1 MEWRINRF
9 LPELVARVVVSPPAD
24 RVPSIPALFFLSLP
38 PLSLSLSLLH
48 SRRDEITLE
57 AALLRSSKQRA
68 RGKTLVVATPC
79 LVISIILEEIRK
91 FAETHAE
98 VSSRRPCLVRE
109 RFVRVHNSR
118 ERRIVAAAGLYAV
131 SGTISTTGNSSTTTT
146 TTTTNHHHHRQHHH
160 HHQPPLPASRPF
172 KVHLPTR
179 KLRFSTQLD
188 EISLLAFSLFENPF
202 RDGYRGAACCFSLF
216 YREVS
221 PLFIIKYNLVARPY
235 NQRIPPFSILPS
247 LVSRF
252 RKDRFLRMTNPCD
265 ERRGGEGDR
274 VEREF
279 FKNCKLSSFAPS
291 RLSREKRTT
300 PSLRL

>member
-1 MEWRINRF
+1 MLSCLRQRTVCHPF
-9 LPELVARVVVSPPAD
+9 PLC
-24 RVPSIPALFFLSLP
+24 FFSLSLP
-38 PLSLSLSLLH
+38 SLPPPLSLLH

-265 ERRGGEGDR
+265 EWKEGEI
-274 VEREF
+274 E
-279 FKNCKLSSFAPS
+279 
-291 RLSREKRTT
+291 SRENF
-300 PSLRL
+300 